1 VGFHTSDFTAE
12 MAALSTNPTKFA
24 AAIDELV
31 VSEPG
36 LIREWVQE
44 HPQNLMAYHGWGVQD
59 FHKAAFNDVLTEREF
74 LWLAPRGSGK
84 STAEAVFFPAWLAI
98 ADPEIYTQA
107 ANEPYGPVEYLFPD
121 APKTIG
127 PHNIRI
133 ALTSNSQEKAVSLQ
147 WQAKQIL
154 VSQKMEVLFGGLA
167 GSRWRDAMSDT
178 SLRTEKLREGTFT
191 SLGLGSKVTGGHY
204 DIVIP
209 DDWVTE
215 DNARTELQRRRL
227 SDFWKFTVRPTVEP
241 WARVA
246 AAGTRYHPNDWY
258 QDLRDLEE
266 KGLWGKVR
274 RTPALTEIGGN
285 LYSYWPEVYPV
296 EELLR
301 IKETIGAIAFSTQYQ
316 NETEILLGEFFEKA
330 WTENFRSFD
339 ALPEADRNKARTL
352 ISLDPAIKAGPRN
365 DYSVFTVLSYVAPYF
380 FVRRVV
386 RGQWTQHELIK
397 IAETLHQSYRAD
409 IMGVEVVQ
417 GQEWLVQE
425 LRRQT
430 SINIRE
436 LRPTQFKGKDK
447 VGRASQV
454 RTLFERERVFF
465 EEPTPDNSIGRLI
478 EEMMAFPNA
487 STVPGMD
494 DCVDSLVWGLL
505 LLVRPQA
512 RMIRLAHR
520 RSL

>member
-1 VGFHTSDFTAE
+1 MDISPDDFTAE
-12 MAALSTNPTKFA
+12 IAALSHDPVKFA
-24 AAIDELV
+24 ASLDVLAARSPSAIKWWL
-31 VSEPG
+31 
-36 LIREWVQE
+36 QT
-44 HPQNLMAYHGWGVQD
+44 HPKNLMAYHGWGVEDFLQD
-59 FHKAAFNDVLTEREF
+59 AFHDILTEDQI

-84 STAEAVFFPAWLAI
+84 STAEAVFYPAWLAI
-98 ADPEIYTQA
+98 ADPEVYTQA
-107 ANEPYGPVEYLFPD
+107 KKPIEYLFPD

-127 PHNIRI
+127 PHNIRV
-133 ALTSNSQEKAVSLQ
+133 ALTSNSQEKAVTLQ

-154 VSQKMEVLFGGLA
+154 VSSKMEKLFGPLA
-167 GSRWRDAMSDT
+167 GSRWRDNMSDT
-178 SLRTEKLREGTFT
+178 ALRSEKLREGTFT

-204 DIVIP
+204 DVMIA

-215 DNARTELQRRRL
+215 DNARTELQRRKL

-241 WARVA
+241 WARTA
-246 AAGTRYHPNDWY
+246 AMGTRYHPNDWY
-258 QDLRDLEE
+258 QEIREWE
-266 KGLWGKVR
+266 SKGLWGTVR
-274 RTPALTEIGGN
+274 RTPALTEVEGG
-285 LYSYWPEVYPV
+285 LVSYWPEVYPV
-296 EELLR
+296 QELLR
-301 IKETIGAIAFSTQYQ
+301 IKEQIGAIAFATQYQ
-316 NETEILLGEFFEKA
+316 NETEIMLGEFFEKP
-330 WTENFRSFD
+330 WLENFRSF
-339 ALPEADRNKARTL
+339 ASLPDADRAKAHTM

-380 FVRRVV
+380 FVRQIV

-397 IAETLHQSYRAD
+397 IAQTLHAKYRAS

-430 SINIRE
+430 SINVRE

-454 RTLFERERVFF
+454 RTLFERGRVFF
-465 EEPTPDNSIGRLI
+465 EEPTPENCIGRLI

-494 DCVDSLVWGLL
+494 DCVDSLIWGLL
-505 LLVRPQA
+505 LQVRPQA
-512 RMIRLAHR
+512 RLIRLAHR